1 MNEKEK
7 PTDIQ
12 LLNKR
17 KFFTAAESLINRFG
31 YRKTTIQDI
40 CKAAGMS
47 KPTFYS
53 LFTDKADL
61 FVKMMLYISETA
73 ILKWENE
80 LPDEINPMQKLLR
93 FFDFYTDLY
102 TSKPIFRSFYFDPA
116 IMEKFAG
123 FFYSKPDSP
132 LLTLLKNILNEGMKS
147 GHFRKIDPEP
157 IIWMIYTSLD
167 MMYILIPMMTDKPG
181 PGEKPEL
188 AEEIRQFILHGVGA
202 NNE

>member
-1 MNEKEK
+1 MEEKEK
-7 PTDIQ
+7 LTDVQI
-12 LLNKR
+12 LNQQ

-31 YRKTTIQDI
+31 YQKTTIQDI
-40 CKAAGMS
+40 CKAADMS

-53 LFTDKADL
+53 LFIDKADL
-61 FVKMMLYISETA
+61 FVNMMLFISESA
-73 ILKWENE
+73 ILKWEHE
-80 LPDEINPMQKLLR
+80 LSDGINPMQKLLR

-102 TSKPIFRSFYFDPA
+102 NDKPIFRSFYFDPV

-147 GHFRKIDPEP
+147 GHFREVDSET
-157 IIWMIYTSLD
+157 IIWMIYTCLD
-167 MMYILIPMMTDKPG
+167 MMYIFIPMMTGKPG

-188 AEEIRQFILHGVGA
+188 AEEIRQFILHGIGA